1 MWVAP
6 SAGRDDDGD
15 RESRALQRVARFR
28 NGCWIP
34 SGSGSDR
41 TVAARARSR
50 RPSIA
55 AGSTGDM
62 RVTLMGSGRDHSTH
76 IYYVIIL
83 IA

>member
-6 SAGRDDDGD
+6 SVGHNDTAI
-15 RESRALQRVARFR
+15 ARVMGTSCRS
-28 NGCWIP
+28 IP
-34 SGSGSDR
+34 KMDATIGSEHHN
-41 TVAARARSR
+41 ARSR
-50 RPSIA
+50 SQPSIA
-55 AGSTGDM
+55 TASTRDM

>member
-6 SAGRDDDGD
+6 SAGRDDTAI
-15 RESRALQRVARFR
+15 SRVGGAACPLDSEMGAT
-28 NGCWIP
+28 P
-34 SGSGSDR
+34 SGSGSER
-41 TVAARARSR
+41 RGARSR

-55 AGSTGDM
+55 AGSTHDM